1 MTKLEVVNL
10 TRIMFDEDILRIA
23 RVGPGFTLH
32 MRGDVM
38 GPGATVGEAYENA
51 LTERAIKT
59 ERKAA

>member
-1 MTKLEVVNL
+1 MTKLEGVNL

-38 GPGATVGEAYENA
+38 GTGDNA
-51 LTERAIKT
+51 FW
-59 ERKAA
+59 